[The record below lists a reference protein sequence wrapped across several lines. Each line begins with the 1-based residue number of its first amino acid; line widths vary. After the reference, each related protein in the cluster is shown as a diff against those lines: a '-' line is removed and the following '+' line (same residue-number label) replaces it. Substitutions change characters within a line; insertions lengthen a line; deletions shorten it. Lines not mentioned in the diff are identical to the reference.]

1 MLDVVDMLAC
11 EEDCAG
17 RSRVASVSVVAEDLA
32 REWFEL
38 TDLSAP
44 AGPPE
49 VLGRGATAAEDG
61 VGRRSPAP
69 VPVTPDPA
77 ASLAGATFSFCCAGR
92 RVLEPSLLNSPPVR
106 VLGTARGA
114 VVDADE
120 VVVLVDTD
128 ADLAIPDSDGFT
140 GRRLGEA
147 VEVRDSPTEGSLEIS
162 ESLGSALAGRFVDLV
177 LERGG

>member
-1 MLDVVDMLAC
+1 MPDVADMPGC
-11 EEDCAG
+11 DEDCAG
-17 RSRVASVSVVAEDLA
+17 RSRVASVRVVAEDLA

-49 VLGRGATAAEDG
+49 VLGRGATVAEDA

-69 VPVTPDPA
+69 VPVTADPA
-77 ASLAGATFSFCCAGR
+77 ASLPGATFSFCCAGR
-92 RVLEPSLLNSPPVR
+92 RVLDPSLLKSPPVR
-106 VLGTARGA
+106 VLMAARGA
-114 VVDADE
+114 VVDADD
-120 VVVLVDTD
+120 VVALVDTD
-128 ADLAIPDSDGFT
+128 ADLAIPESGGFT

-147 VEVRDSPTEGSLEIS
+147 VRDSSTEGSLEAS
-162 ESLGSALAGRFVDLV
+162 KSLDSALAGRLMDLV